1 MTTRLYLATFAALVF
16 AFATFAGCSWQVVV
30 DSEQGAATKPRIALV
45 MKSLANEFFSTMA
58 EGAREHQ
65 KANAAQYE
73 LIVNGIKDERDL
85 ARQVSLVEDMI
96 AQGVQAIVIAPA
108 DSKALVPVLK
118 RALDQGIVVV
128 NIDNKLDDEVLAKT
142 GARIP
147 FIGPDNRAG
156 ARKVGEAVAAR
167 LEPGDRVLVLE
178 GIRTSLNGQQR
189 RLGFEDA
196 AKAAGLVIADS
207 QSAQWEMNQ
216 ANQVASAMLSSHPEA
231 KAILAANDNM
241 ALGALAAVRSAGKG
255 GSVLIAGFDNIG
267 AVQQA
272 IRSGDILATA
282 DQYGDRLA
290 VYGIEYALQILAG
303 QAEPADRETP
313 VDLVTA
319 ESLSQP

>member
-1 MTTRLYLATFAALVF
+1 MVYFQLKNHTVFAQRVTLPTAAWRLAVDPASNYLFAASSGQLIYVVDIRSDSP
-16 AFATFAGCSWQVVV
+16 TFHQVVGRITLPHARMASDGLAVSPDGRRLFVSTYEQVHV
-30 DSEQGAATKPRIALV
+30 DG
-45 MKSLANEFFSTMA
+45 
-58 EGAREHQ
+58 H
-65 KANAAQYE
+65 
-73 LIVNGIKDERDL
+73 
-85 ARQVSLVEDMI
+85 
-96 AQGVQAIVIAPA
+96 
-108 DSKALVPVLK
+108 
-118 RALDQGIVVV
+118 IVVV